1 MEKTDA
7 RKLKTEVQQVLR
19 NQVIRLRE
27 AGKTYK
33 EIGEMSKKSKSIG
46 KKFMRLVQ
54 IVMTSTKITYPKIT
68 WDMDPISEYYA
79 T

>member
-1 MEKTDA
+1 MACMEKTDA

-33 EIGEMSKKSKSIG
+33 EICEIFGIHHVSACHLYCQ
-46 KKFMRLVQ
+46 RR
-54 IVMTSTKITYPKIT
+54 
-68 WDMDPISEYYA
+68 
-79 T
+79 